1 MSTGPSIS
9 LSGIDL
15 SMFTPA
21 DIATV
26 AKNYGE
32 ILSGLWSM
40 SNLEFER
47 IYFPKMSN
55 AAMIDFYG
63 ERNKMDY
70 PVSVKS
76 GAGSKVTIVNILN
89 ALQDKVREGKVNPSE
104 EISYDVFQIVKNFLH
119 IFSTFYSHFFK
130 NNPQLFHN

>member
-1 MSTGPSIS
+1 MPTKSKFPEYGCKNKVSFTLTVSIAKRSTGTETSIP
-9 LSGIDL
+9 LTGIDL
-15 SMFTPA
+15 SAFTSA

-63 ERNKMDY
+63 ERNKMENRVRTSLTF
-70 PVSVKS
+70 P
-76 GAGSKVTIVNILN
+76 GFGIL
-89 ALQDKVREGKVNPSE
+89 
-104 EISYDVFQIVKNFLH
+104 
-119 IFSTFYSHFFK
+119 TFEH
-130 NNPQLFHN
+130 LD